1 MDTTRR
7 FPRSCIEAFP
17 KDHAAAIEIHRKPKE
32 PLGWIVVRWLS
43 VSLLFCLLCAIALD
57 FL

>member
-7 FPRSCIEAFP
+7 YCRSLAEAFP
-17 KDHAAAIEIHRKPKE
+17 KDHAASIEIYRHKE

-43 VSLLFCLLCAIALD
+43 VFLLLGMLCALAWGY
-57 FL
+57 